1 MLEGISVE
9 DWVANFNIEESE
21 LPYMKGL
28 GVQWDAETDVF
39 ILVLNVPQD
48 TVYRKLGFLQ
58 KIAALFDSLQMLAP
72 FTR

>member
-21 LPYMKGL
+21 LPYMKAL

-58 KIAALFDSLQMLAP
+58 KIAALFNSLQMLAP

>member
-21 LPYMKGL
+21 LPYMKAL

>member
-21 LPYMKGL
+21 LPYMKAL

-39 ILVLNVPQD
+39 ILMLNVPQD